1 MGEDRGKQVRTKV
14 VERLLRVKGLFHAG
28 AVIQLAEIEVL
39 VDACLLDLRSK
50 KKRKKP

>member
-1 MGEDRGKQVRTKV
+1 MGEDKGKQVRTRV
-14 VERLLRVKGLFHAG
+14 VERLLRVKNLLHGVV
-28 AVIQLAEIEVL
+28 VIQLAEMEVL